1 MAAGGGGPGI
11 VNLGLNATTFV
22 TQLNTAINATANF
35 NTVIG
40 SAERSAQPVQR
51 HRNQRRGRHRQ
62 PERPVHRA
70 RRARRSPGNPS
81 APAAARLGHPRGGR
95 VQPLDRLDPDDHCRL
110 GSVLRP
116 VGRRHPKGLRPA
128 WAPPGRDLGGRVRP
142 ALEPGHQGRGHVR
155 HLGCRGQPRE
165 DHELLSP
172 GLGEQPL
179 ERDQR
184 LRLLEPRHRGSCR
197 QALHHGRPRPR
208 EVERAGEPDRPC
220 RRDGEGSRDQL
231 RGDERL
237 A

>member
-40 SAERSAQPVQR
+40 SLNVQLNQFNGTATNAGAGIGNLNAQLTALAGLGAAQAILQLQQR
-51 HRNQRRGRHRQ
+51 L
-62 PERPVHRA
+62 A
-70 RRARRSPGNPS
+70 C
-81 APAAARLGHPRGGR
+81 GHPRGGR
-95 VQPLDRLDPDDHCRL
+95 VQPLDRPDPDDHCRL

-165 DHELLSP
+165 DHELLGP

-184 LRLLEPRHRGSCR
+184 LRLLEP
-197 QALHHGRPRPR
+197 
-208 EVERAGEPDRPC
+208 
-220 RRDGEGSRDQL
+220 
-231 RGDERL
+231 
-237 A
+237 